1 MRLKNDDLIDSLR
14 EEHLDLLIRLTFEL
28 KASQIIEQLETE
40 IEQTFSDEEE
50 LVTQR
55 ALAAAYEKLRRQEV
69 SARENRSAE
78 RRHRRLMR
86 AIEMLA
92 CVILAI
98 GISAPVAVANI
109 ETLRQKIVDFLISI
123 NEEKER
129 TNVDPYENL
138 AVPDDW
144 EGDYYPTFLPA
155 GTLGYEIDPIRKTKI
170 TFTMENGEMFVFS
183 ESDEDVSTVMGVQN
197 GKFSNVYING
207 CEARLWEFDEK
218 EYFIRIIWDIE
229 ERWFMLEARGLDQKT
244 AYLIVANV
252 RKITG

>member
-1 MRLKNDDLIDSLR
+1 MKNDDLIDSLR

-28 KASQIIEQLETE
+28 EASQIIEQMETE

-55 ALAAAYEKLRRQEV
+55 ALAAAYEKLRRQEL

-86 AIEMLA
+86 AIEILA

-109 ETLRQKIVDFLISI
+109 ETLRQKIVDFLINI

-129 TNVDPYENL
+129 TDIDPYEDL
-138 AVPDDW
+138 VVPDGW
-144 EGDYYPTFLPA
+144 EGNYYPTFLPA

-197 GKFSNVYING
+197 GQFSYINING
-207 CEARLWEFDEK
+207 CEARLWEFDE
-218 EYFIRIIWDIE
+218 EEHFIRIIWDIDE
-229 ERWFMLEARGLDQKT
+229 QWFVLETRGLDQET
-244 AYLIVANV
+244 AYMIATDVKRIAE
-252 RKITG
+252 

>member
-1 MRLKNDDLIDSLR
+1 MKNDDLIDSLR

-28 KASQIIEQLETE
+28 EASQIIEQLETE

-55 ALAAAYEKLRRQEV
+55 ALAAAYEKLRRQEL

-86 AIEMLA
+86 AIEILA

-109 ETLRQKIVDFLISI
+109 ETLRQKIVDFLINI
-123 NEEKER
+123 NEEKDL
-129 TNVDPYENL
+129 TDVDPYEDL
-138 AVPDDW
+138 AVPDGW

-197 GKFSNVYING
+197 GKFFQFNINDS
-207 CEARLWEFDEK
+207 EARLWEFDE
-218 EYFIRIIWDIE
+218 EEHFIRIIWDID
-229 ERWFMLEARGLDQKT
+229 ERWFMLETRGLDQKT
-244 AYLIVANV
+244 AYMIAEDVK
-252 RKITG
+252 RISK